1 MNIILFKTLLL
12 QGELIRASAEN
23 GFIMNKGNLIIQDVK
38 RTSAGESLTWFM
50 RIQKS
55 VLHVFQLKYSIGIY
69 YYFLMNTSWN
79 KILKI
84 EAMSNGTHFLLQ
96 QIYYDFIH
104 PTKPGSFSRE
114 FFCKQS
120 MQGKAAYHLFQSFKK
135 VILCIIDEFISSLPK
150 AKNLIFGK

>member
-69 YYFLMNTSWN
+69 YYFLMNTNWKKYWRLRQWAMVRIFYCNRFITILFIPQSQVHFHVNSFAN
-79 KILKI
+79 KACKERQHIICFKVSKRSFFASLMNLSLACLKQRI
-84 EAMSNGTHFLLQ
+84 
-96 QIYYDFIH
+96 
-104 PTKPGSFSRE
+104 
-114 FFCKQS
+114 
-120 MQGKAAYHLFQSFKK
+120 
-135 VILCIIDEFISSLPK
+135 
-150 AKNLIFGK
+150 

>member
-84 EAMSNGTHFLLQ
+84 EVMSNGTHFLATDLLRFYSSHKARFIFTWILLQ
-96 QIYYDFIH
+96 TKHARKGSISFVSKFQKGHSLHHWWIY
-104 PTKPGSFSRE
+104 
-114 FFCKQS
+114 
-120 MQGKAAYHLFQSFKK
+120 L
-135 VILCIIDEFISSLPK
+135 
-150 AKNLIFGK
+150 